1 MAADRTAN
9 TVWEGNLPKGKGT
22 LTMKSSGVGGDLPVT
37 WASRTE
43 RSDGR
48 TSPEELIA
56 AAHSS
61 CYSMAL
67 SNVLAEGGNPAERLD
82 VTSTVTFDIVGGG
95 PKVTTSKLTVSARV
109 PGLDQAG
116 LDSAIAEANEGCPVS
131 NALKGNV
138 DIEVD
143 ATLES

>member
-9 TVWEGNLPKGKGT
+9 TVWEGNLPKGNGT
-22 LTMKSSGVGGDLPVT
+22 LSMKSSGIGGELPVT

-43 RSDGR
+43 RSDGK

-67 SNVLAEGGNPAERLD
+67 SNVLSEGGNEPERLD
-82 VTSTVTFDIVGGG
+82 VRSTVTFDMVDGA
-95 PKVTTSKLTVSARV
+95 PKVTTSKLTVRARV

-116 LDSAIAEANEGCPVS
+116 LDSAIAAANEGCPVS
-131 NALKGNV
+131 NALKRNV
-138 DIEVD
+138 DIQVD

>member
-22 LTMKSSGVGGDLPVT
+22 LTMESSGIGGELPVT

-43 RSDGR
+43 RSDGK

-56 AAHSS
+56 AAPSS

-67 SNVLAEGGNPAERLD
+67 SNTLAESGTPPERLD
-82 VTSTVTFDIVGGG
+82 VSSTVTFDMVGGA
-95 PKVTTSKLTVSARV
+95 PKVTTSKLTVRARV

-116 LDSAIAEANEGCPVS
+116 LDSAIATATEGCPVS

-143 ATLES
+143 AQLES

>member
-9 TVWEGNLPKGKGT
+9 TVWEGSLGKGQGS
-22 LTMKSSGVGGDLPVT
+22 LSMQSSGVGGELPVT

-43 RSDGR
+43 RADGK

-67 SNVLAEGGNPAERLD
+67 SNVLSEGGNPPDRLD
-82 VTSTVTFDIVGGG
+82 VTATVTFVPGEG
-95 PKVTTSKLTVSARV
+95 VTTSKLTVRGRV
-109 PGLDQAG
+109 PGLDQSG
-116 LDSAIAEANEGCPVS
+116 FDKAIEAANEGCPVS
-131 NALKGNV
+131 GALKGNV
-138 DIEVD
+138 DISVD

>member
-9 TVWEGNLPKGKGT
+9 TVWEGSLAKGKGA
-22 LTMKSSGVGGDLPVT
+22 LNLQSSGVGGELPVT

-43 RSDGR
+43 RSNGQ

-56 AAHSS
+56 GAHSS

-67 SNVLAEGGNPAERLD
+67 SLVLGEGGNPPERLD
-82 VTSTVTFDIVGGG
+82 VTATVTFVPGEG
-95 PKVTTSKLTVSARV
+95 VTTSKLTVRARV

-116 LDSAIAEANEGCPVS
+116 LDSAIEQANEGCPVS
-131 NALKGNV
+131 GALKGNV
-138 DIEVD
+138 DISVD